1 MTVKK
6 KENRAK
12 EREEGM
18 RAERTQ
24 CVCVFVNVSMR
35 LSVCV
40 RERKREGGMVKQ
52 SRCASDQLF
61 IVVSRLSQW
70 LITAKRE

>member
-40 RERKREGGMVKQ
+40 RERKGEGGMVKQ
-52 SRCASDQLF
+52 SRCASDQS
-61 IVVSRLSQW
+61 VHCGLSS
-70 LITAKRE
+70 LSLAHHCKA